1 MSVQIIT
8 EIISFPQTDVKHVK
22 KVGVAGEDME
32 QVVEVKV
39 TVAQLPTT
47 QAIDNMIQSGQ
58 VQTSVNGITIQNG
71 LTTSLLSAKAA
82 TGNTGFFFNKT
93 EKLFSG
99 FSKTQI
105 PKIFKN
111 SVFARNLSSI
121 AGNL

>member
-82 TGNTGFFFNKT
+82 TGNNTTQKNTCFHPGWGEKMRRGGIFPQLGLNFFMGLCC
-93 EKLFSG
+93 KL
-99 FSKTQI
+99 
-105 PKIFKN
+105 
-111 SVFARNLSSI
+111 SI
-121 AGNL
+121 